1 MHVNIGAA
9 NANIP
14 CRLDIGQ
21 RSPHSGGMAEL
32 LVELAV
38 VGGGLN
44 GLTLGIA
51 CASAGLRVA
60 VIDREDPATML
71 GERFDGRTSA
81 IAFGSMR
88 VLDGIGVWPLVAG
101 RAEAIREIRVA
112 DNSAPLFLHYDHR
125 EIGDEPLGWIVENRD
140 LRRAL
145 HARAGQLANLQHL
158 APAKVTH
165 WNDALLSVVPANA
178 GTQGN
183 RTSLALD
190 SRLRG
195 NDGRN
200 FGELRLADGGTVR
213 AELIAAADGKNS
225 PLREA
230 AGIRSVKWSYPQIG
244 IVATVRHARP
254 HRGVAVEHF
263 LPAGPFAILPMTDN
277 RSSSVWTER
286 ADLAPKLLALDDAAF
301 HRELAARFG
310 DFLGDIA
317 VEGPRWSYPV
327 SFLHAET
334 YVAPRLVLVGEAAHV
349 IHPIAGQ
356 GLNMG
361 IRDTAALAE
370 CLVDGR
376 RLGLDLGDAIVL
388 ARYERWRRFDNVAL
402 AAVTDGLN
410 RLFSNS
416 VPPVKLARDLGLAA
430 VGQMPPLK
438 RFFMRHA
445 MGMVGELPRLVRG
458 EAL

>member
-1 MHVNIGAA
+1 
-9 NANIP
+9 
-14 CRLDIGQ
+14 
-21 RSPHSGGMAEL
+21 MAL
-32 LVELAV
+32 TRVELAV

-51 CASAGLRVA
+51 CAAAGLEVA

-81 IAFGSMR
+81 IAYGSMR
-88 VLDGIGVWPLVAG
+88 VLDGIGIWPLVAG
-101 RAEAIREIRVA
+101 QAEAIREIRVA

-145 HARAGQLANLQHL
+145 HARAGELPNLRLVAPMTVLSRAGGALTLANG
-158 APAKVTH
+158 
-165 WNDALLSVVPANA
+165 D
-178 GTQGN
+178 
-183 RTSLALD
+183 
-190 SRLRG
+190 
-195 NDGRN
+195 
-200 FGELRLADGGTVR
+200 TVR
-213 AELIAAADGKNS
+213 AELVAAADGKNS

-230 AGIRSVKWSYPQIG
+230 AGIRAVKWSYPQIG
-244 IVATVRHARP
+244 IVATVRHAKP

-263 LPAGPFAILPMTDN
+263 LPAGPFAILPMTGN
-277 RSSSVWTER
+277 RSSIVWTER

-310 DFLGDIA
+310 DFLGEIS
-317 VEGPRWSYPV
+317 VEGPRWSYPL

-334 YVAPRLVLVGEAAHV
+334 YIAPRLALVGEAAHV

-361 IRDTAALAE
+361 IRDIAALAE

-376 RLGLDLGDAIVL
+376 RIGLDLADSGVL
-388 ARYERWRRFDNVAL
+388 ARYERWRRFDNIVL

-430 VGQMPPLK
+430 VGQVPPLK

-445 MGMVGELPRLVRG
+445 MGMVGDLPRLVKG